1 MSLLEALTLAQD
13 APEPGK
19 AEEGSANISDR
30 FRCAQVEA
38 IKQCPLSR
46 WEIAGKMSHLLGL
59 EITKYQIDTWT
70 SESKDRHRMPGEFIP
85 AFCLVTGCM
94 RPMQVL
100 NEIAGL
106 FALPGADA
114 LRAEIQRLDEEERR
128 IKAEKRKRSLFL
140 NEIEGKNGEK
150 L

>member
-1 MSLLEALTLAQD
+1 
-13 APEPGK
+13 
-19 AEEGSANISDR
+19 
-30 FRCAQVEA
+30 
-38 IKQCPLSR
+38 
-46 WEIAGKMSHLLGL
+46 
-59 EITKYQIDTWT
+59 
-70 SESKDRHRMPGEFIP
+70 
-85 AFCLVTGCM
+85 
-94 RPMQVL
+94 MQVL